1 MKNPVFHD
9 LVGMQYQPYAK
20 MGSMVVVAFVILIYS
35 KLVDIFSKKAL
46 FDILCG
52 FYASVFLFL
61 SFAIAAPTFFS
72 LTPDAALFDVFDW
85 IPGKMIGWISYFAF
99 ESSSLLIILFW
110 AFVASI
116 TKPESAK
123 KGYAMIVSCIQIGTI
138 TGPAI
143 VTNFAPVVGS
153 PTLVGF
159 GGLLVLCV
167 PLLVRLY
174 MKVVPEE
181 ESASSSKDDKKPKPG

>member
-1 MKNPVFHD
+1 MLPGFLKALWGDLSKDELKKFSLLSLIITLILGNYWMLRVMKNPVFHD

-138 TGPAI
+138 TGP
-143 VTNFAPVVGS
+143 
-153 PTLVGF
+153 
-159 GGLLVLCV
+159 
-167 PLLVRLY
+167 
-174 MKVVPEE
+174 
-181 ESASSSKDDKKPKPG
+181 